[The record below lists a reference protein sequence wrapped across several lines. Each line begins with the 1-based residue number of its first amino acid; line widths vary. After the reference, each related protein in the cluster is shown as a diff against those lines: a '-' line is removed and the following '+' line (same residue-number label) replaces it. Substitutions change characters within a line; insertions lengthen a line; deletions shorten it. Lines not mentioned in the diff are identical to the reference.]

1 MKKLRI
7 PKEVFE
13 QSLNIPCCEN
23 RLNDNTQ
30 PRDWTIVSALNAVLS
45 LAENSKLSE
54 EFWELCKSPLEFLTS
69 KLCLTKIQVIVIAI
83 LAETGESLSWRG
95 IGKFLNCSRLTIMT
109 YSDELEEL
117 LSKRWIVKKVAYD
130 MGNPFEGFGLARG
143 VVTAL
148 RHNRTFIPEKLDGLQ
163 IQEFIDKMEH
173 HLEKNSMSKSCKFIE
188 DEDWLIHLCNANP
201 QLPLCQEIFKHK
213 DNTHTQSLLLLFIF
227 DYAQWADS
235 KDEGLELDTIR
246 NIYYNFPESYDIIYD
261 LENGSHPL
269 IQQGYIEQKYND
281 GLADNNQFT
290 LTHKF
295 KEEFLCGYLP
305 SRSKCSK
312 HNSNI
317 NNLKSHSK
325 IKEKNMFYNQSEQE
339 QINLLTSLL
348 CQDNLTSIQ
357 NRLEEQG
364 MRKGFACLFYG
375 APGTGKTE
383 TVLQIAKKTGRDIM
397 QVDIAGMRDKY
408 VGESEKNIK
417 EVFHKYRE
425 ACNQRDVMP
434 ILFFNEADALINKR
448 TDNIKHSVDKM
459 DNAMQNIIL
468 QEIENLDGIL
478 IATTNLTK
486 NLDDAFER
494 RFLFKIKFNK
504 PEIDVKAKLWNSML
518 GNGITEDEAYTLAN
532 KYDFSGG
539 QIENIARKKTID
551 YIISGKQP
559 SFNDIEH
566 YCQTELLENGRGE
579 MRSVGFISK

>member
-1 MKKLRI
+1 
-7 PKEVFE
+7 
-13 QSLNIPCCEN
+13 
-23 RLNDNTQ
+23 
-30 PRDWTIVSALNAVLS
+30 
-45 LAENSKLSE
+45 
-54 EFWELCKSPLEFLTS
+54 
-69 KLCLTKIQVIVIAI
+69 
-83 LAETGESLSWRG
+83 
-95 IGKFLNCSRLTIMT
+95 
-109 YSDELEEL
+109 
-117 LSKRWIVKKVAYD
+117 
-130 MGNPFEGFGLARG
+130 
-143 VVTAL
+143 
-148 RHNRTFIPEKLDGLQ
+148 
-163 IQEFIDKMEH
+163 
-173 HLEKNSMSKSCKFIE
+173 
-188 DEDWLIHLCNANP
+188 
-201 QLPLCQEIFKHK
+201 
-213 DNTHTQSLLLLFIF
+213 
-227 DYAQWADS
+227 
-235 KDEGLELDTIR
+235 
-246 NIYYNFPESYDIIYD
+246 
-261 LENGSHPL
+261 
-269 IQQGYIEQKYND
+269 
-281 GLADNNQFT
+281 
-290 LTHKF
+290 
-295 KEEFLCGYLP
+295 
-305 SRSKCSK
+305 
-312 HNSNI
+312 
-317 NNLKSHSK
+317 
-325 IKEKNMFYNQSEQE
+325 
-339 QINLLTSLL
+339 
-348 CQDNLTSIQ
+348 
-357 NRLEEQG
+357 
-364 MRKGFACLFYG
+364 
-375 APGTGKTE
+375 
-383 TVLQIAKKTGRDIM
+383 M

-566 YCQTELLENGRGE
+566 YCQAELLENGRGE